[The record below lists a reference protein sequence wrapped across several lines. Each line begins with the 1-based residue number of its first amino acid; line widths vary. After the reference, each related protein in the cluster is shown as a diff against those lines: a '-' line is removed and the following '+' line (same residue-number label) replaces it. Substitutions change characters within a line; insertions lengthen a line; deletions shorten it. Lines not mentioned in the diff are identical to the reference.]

1 MHGQSRVKL
10 NLVIANTEQDEK
22 HWALNIAANRA
33 TENGVN
39 SNRLQTCCQINRSM
53 SFDETT
59 FFAALTS
66 LGLPEVPKQFSV
78 VPLAQL
84 IRRETLLEI
93 NNFIG
98 LFDRVTTRVS
108 WQKAATRSAP
118 QIAQS
123 SRSEICF
130 FTAWDFHISPEQG
143 WQLIECN
150 DNGSGFLFAA
160 AINHLYYKL
169 SDLAQASAIEAPPGV
184 DAFGEQLAAMI
195 EREAK
200 DFFGAVPDGLFL
212 ILETTGML
220 RVGKFYQEL
229 ILLRDLLRRRGWHSE
244 IGSPDQL
251 RWDGRDLFWNGRRVD
266 FIINRCTDFFWDGD
280 ECSSLRAGYLNGRV
294 YVAPNPFTYATRS
307 DKRLFEWLSSSH
319 SDRELGI
326 LPEERALLSAHVP
339 ETFLLQDENLSEL
352 AAKKTEFFFKPTH
365 GFASHGILTS
375 SQVGTARLRQLL
387 KRNRPYVAQKSVA
400 KPTLKVTRPGSDVT
414 LWTDL
419 RVWAYRG
426 ECFLLSGRASTQ
438 RDRIDLTPPG
448 GWLPTFVL

>member
-1 MHGQSRVKL
+1 MGF
-10 NLVIANTEQDEK
+10 NEE
-22 HWALNIAANRA
+22 
-33 TENGVN
+33 
-39 SNRLQTCCQINRSM
+39 
-53 SFDETT
+53 T

-66 LGLPEVPKQFSV
+66 AGLPEIPKQFSV

-93 NNFIG
+93 DNFIA
-98 LFDRVTTRVS
+98 LFDRVTTRVA

-118 QIAQS
+118 QIAQPA
-123 SRSEICF
+123 RSEICF
-130 FTAWDFHISPEQG
+130 FTAWDFHLSPEHG
-143 WQLIECN
+143 WHLIECN

-160 AINHLYYKL
+160 VINRLYYES
-169 SDLAQASAIEAPPGV
+169 SDLAQMSAFEPPPGM

-200 DFFGAVPDGLFL
+200 VFFGAVPDGLFL
-212 ILETTGML
+212 VLETTDML
-220 RVGKFYQEL
+220 RSGKFNQEL
-229 ILLRDLLRRRGWHSE
+229 ILLRNLLRRRDWSSE

-251 RWDGRDLFWNGRRVD
+251 LWDGRSLLWNGQRVD
-266 FIINRCTDFFWDGD
+266 FIINPCTDFFWDGD
-280 ECSSLRAGYLNGRV
+280 EFSALRAGYLNGRV

-307 DKRLFEWLSSSH
+307 DKRLLEWLSSSH

-326 LPEERALLSAHVP
+326 LPEDRALLSAHVP
-339 ETFLLQDENLSEL
+339 ETYLLQDENLSEL
-352 AAKKTEFFFKPTH
+352 AAKKTEFFFKPAH

-387 KRNRPYVAQKSVA
+387 KRNRAYVAQKTVP
-400 KPTLKVTRPGSDVT
+400 KPTLSAGRPGAEVT

-426 ECFLLSGRASTQ
+426 ERFLISGRASTQ

-448 GWLPTFVL
+448 GWLPTLVQ

>member
-1 MHGQSRVKL
+1 MGF
-10 NLVIANTEQDEK
+10 DEK
-22 HWALNIAANRA
+22 
-33 TENGVN
+33 
-39 SNRLQTCCQINRSM
+39 
-53 SFDETT
+53 T
-59 FFAALTS
+59 FFTALTS
-66 LGLPEVPKQFSV
+66 AGLPEVPDQFSV

-84 IRRETLLEI
+84 IRRQTLREI
-93 NNFIG
+93 DNFIR
-98 LFDRVTTRVS
+98 LLDRVTTRLT
-108 WQKAATRSAP
+108 WQKTASRSAP

-130 FTAWDFHISPEQG
+130 FTAWDFHLSPEQG

-160 AINHLYYKL
+160 VINHLYYEI
-169 SDLAQASAIEAPPGV
+169 SDLAQESAIERPPV
-184 DAFGEQLAAMI
+184 MDAFGKEIAAMI

-200 DFFGAVPDGLFL
+200 DFFGVVPDGLFL
-212 ILETTGML
+212 VLETIDML
-220 RVGKFYQEL
+220 RIGKFYQEL
-229 ILLRDLLRRRGWHSE
+229 IMLRNLLRRRGWHSE

-251 RWDGRDLFWNGRRVD
+251 RWDGRSLLWNGQRVD

-280 ECSSLRAGYLNGRV
+280 EFSALRAGYLNGRV

-307 DKRLFEWLSSSH
+307 DKRLLEWLSSSH

-326 LPEERALLSAHVP
+326 LPEERAVLSAHVP
-339 ETFLLQDENLSEL
+339 ETYLLQDENLSEL

-365 GFASHGILTS
+365 GFASHGILTG

-387 KRNRPYVAQKSVA
+387 KRNRPYVAQKTVP
-400 KPTLKVTRPGSDVT
+400 KPTLSVTRPSVEIT

-426 ECFLLSGRASTQ
+426 ERFLISGRASTQ

-448 GWLPTFVL
+448 GWLPTLVQ

>member
-1 MHGQSRVKL
+1 MGF
-10 NLVIANTEQDEK
+10 DEK
-22 HWALNIAANRA
+22 
-33 TENGVN
+33 
-39 SNRLQTCCQINRSM
+39 
-53 SFDETT
+53 T

-66 LGLPEVPKQFSV
+66 AGLPEVPKQFSV

-84 IRRETLLEI
+84 IGRETLLEI
-93 NNFIG
+93 DNFIG
-98 LFDRVTTRVS
+98 LFDRVTTRAT

-160 AINHLYYKL
+160 VINHLYYEL
-169 SDLAQASAIEAPPGV
+169 SDLAQVSAIEPPPV
-184 DAFGEQLAAMI
+184 MDAFGEQLAAMI

-212 ILETTGML
+212 ILETTDML
-220 RVGKFYQEL
+220 RIGKFYQEL

-251 RWDGRDLFWNGRRVD
+251 RWDGRVLLWNGQRVD

-280 ECSSLRAGYLNGRV
+280 EFSALRAGYLNGRV

-307 DKRLFEWLSSSH
+307 DKRLLEWLSSS
-319 SDRELGI
+319 SFDRELGI
-326 LPEERALLSAHVP
+326 LPEERAILSAHVP

-365 GFASHGILTS
+365 GFASHGILTG

-387 KRNRPYVAQKSVA
+387 KRNRPYVAQKSVP
-400 KPTLKVTRPGSDVT
+400 KPTLIVSRPDAEVT

-426 ECFLLSGRASTQ
+426 QRFLISGRASTQ
-438 RDRIDLTPPG
+438 RDRIDLTSPG
-448 GWLPTFVL
+448 GWLPTLVQ